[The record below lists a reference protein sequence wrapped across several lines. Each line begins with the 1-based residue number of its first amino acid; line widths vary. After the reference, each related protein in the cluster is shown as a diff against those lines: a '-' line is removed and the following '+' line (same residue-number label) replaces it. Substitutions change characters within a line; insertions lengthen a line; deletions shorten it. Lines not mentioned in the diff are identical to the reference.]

1 MILRC
6 YGDKLNISL
15 RSTNSTGQTQLD
27 VLRDV
32 IMLFFP
38 CYTPKLVN
46 VTHYNRKLKW
56 TEEFC
61 ILLRI
66 LSFEMFTWFVKSK
79 DCSGCEYFSPDLCRR
94 MPGQRIESFEVLPSI
109 QRNPEVQVYFVSF
122 RSFEP
127 RNSASILHSVV
138 IKFKIHNVEDKQT
151 KFERSKGDLQFSEL
165 CKWSSTQ
172 RNLANTWICVVFN
185 SWIRDSVETSCC
197 GHFWICKLAW
207 TLHNWS

>member
-1 MILRC
+1 MHFLPRLAHGTQWSSPPLYEFFFIINDFTLLWRQTQHFPAII
-6 YGDKLNISL
+6 KLNWTNPARCIAW
-15 RSTNSTGQTQLD
+15 RSYA
-27 VLRDV
+27 
-32 IMLFFP
+32 IFP

-46 VTHYNRKLKW
+46 VTNYNRKLKW

-66 LSFEMFTWFVKSK
+66 LSFEMFTLFVKSK

-94 MPGQRIESFEVLPSI
+94 MPGRRIESFEVLPSI

-138 IKFKIHNVEDKQT
+138 IKT
-151 KFERSKGDLQFSEL
+151 
-165 CKWSSTQ
+165 
-172 RNLANTWICVVFN
+172 
-185 SWIRDSVETSCC
+185 
-197 GHFWICKLAW
+197 
-207 TLHNWS
+207 